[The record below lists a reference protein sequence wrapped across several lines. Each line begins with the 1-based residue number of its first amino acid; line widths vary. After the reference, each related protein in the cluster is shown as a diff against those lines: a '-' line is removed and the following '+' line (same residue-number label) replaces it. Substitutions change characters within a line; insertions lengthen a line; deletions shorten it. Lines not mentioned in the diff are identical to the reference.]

1 MSTADEQLRAM
12 VWAGGFLIE
21 LARDTSLPLQVRR
34 QAVVIARHFPTTS
47 EISLS
52 AAFPKVSP
60 DRMSEI
66 AAVIRSAG
74 RDCDH
79 GPLTCATR
87 LEWPKD

>member
-1 MSTADEQLRAM
+1 M
-12 VWAGGFLIE
+12 
-21 LARDTSLPLQVRR
+21 
-34 QAVVIARHFPTTS
+34 IARHFPTTS

-52 AAFPKVSP
+52 AAFPRVSP

-66 AAVIRSAG
+66 TAVIRSAG

-79 GPLTCATR
+79 GPLTPSTR